1 VLTVKD
7 AAGSAG
13 RRAGPNPHLAAM
25 RPLRPRRAGTA
36 HYNAAATFALGLL
49 TLASASG
56 LERVF
61 TGHSWLGPV
70 LLAAIT
76 VHTVCS
82 AARRWR
88 VPQPV
93 ALVVGLAAVWLI
105 TAWTILGP
113 YTHYGIPDSH
123 TFTQFTSD
131 LRQAHE
137 DFATAIA
144 PVVPTEGF
152 RLLATLGTAAV
163 AFLGDWIAFR
173 WKSVLLGAAPAFAL
187 FIVCCTTGQGSGRQ
201 WAVAIEV
208 TALVVFMLAHRAA
221 GGGTERVWFA
231 GRRVGVAAWA
241 TRAGG
246 LTGGLALLTALL
258 VTPLLASVDG
268 VGLFGWRSGAGPGTT
283 GPRIVANPVV
293 DLRTRLIDL
302 TQTPVFTF
310 ESPVPSYWRLTSLDT
325 FNGETW
331 TSTGSY
337 RSFGARLPGI
347 GEIPAATR
355 TVKQV
360 FQIEN
365 LDSVWLP
372 DAFNPVSVQGVR
384 GVSYDPSTGSLI
396 TASQTSNGLDYT
408 VTSYQYLSTL
418 DPADLEAAPP
428 LNSLA
433 SLKSDLELPS
443 SVSPLVIALAKT
455 ITAGKTTEYDK
466 AVALQNYF
474 RSAPFVYSLNPVSD
488 GTGTDALDTFLFT
501 THSGYCQQ
509 FAGAY
514 AVLAR
519 AAGLPTRLAVGFAT
533 GRSLGGDSYQVL
545 DADAHTWPEVYF
557 GPQFGWLPFEPTPNF
572 IDPGAGSYLPT
583 SGTSNGSPNS
593 APDSSPLAPKGLDKK
608 GALNQAQRTPPTTR
622 AGSSSG
628 SSSNGH
634 NQPWSP
640 VLLVVLAIPAWIVL
654 NAAGRRLR
662 WRFRRIR
669 AGQGGGGP
677 GAVLSYW
684 ADVSELLAWWGVA
697 RRPSETDD
705 EFARRA
711 ANRIGHQ
718 LHEPSPWLA
727 GGVVRMAGLAREAA
741 FAATMPPNRPRE
753 AALVT
758 TEIRQ
763 RLFRS
768 ATARQ
773 LLAWAFLPRP
783 GRRASEAGL
792 GNQSG

>member
-1 VLTVKD
+1 
-7 AAGSAG
+7 
-13 RRAGPNPHLAAM
+13 M
-25 RPLRPRRAGTA
+25 RPLRPKRVG
-36 HYNAAATFALGLL
+36 AANYDVFATCALGLL
-49 TLASASG
+49 TIASASG

-61 TGHSWLGPV
+61 TGHSWLGPA

-76 VHTVCS
+76 VHSVCW
-82 AARRWR
+82 AARKWR
-88 VPQPV
+88 VPPPV
-93 ALVVGLAAVWLI
+93 AFVVGLACVWLI
-105 TAWTILGP
+105 AVWTILGP
-113 YTHYGIPDSH
+113 FTHYGIPDSR
-123 TFTQFTSD
+123 TFTQFTAD
-131 LRQAHE
+131 LRQAHQ

-152 RLLATLGTAAV
+152 RLVATLGTGAV
-163 AFLGDWIAFR
+163 AFLADWIAFR

-208 TALVVFMLAHRAA
+208 TALVAFMLAHRVA
-221 GGGTERVWFA
+221 GGGAERVWFA
-231 GRRVGVAAWA
+231 GRRAGVAAWTA
-241 TRAGG
+241 RSGA

-258 VTPLLASVDG
+258 VTPLLAPVDG
-268 VGLFGWRSGAGPGTT
+268 VGLFGWRSGSGPGAS

-302 TQTPVFTF
+302 AQTPVFIVN
-310 ESPVPSYWRLTSLDT
+310 SPVPSYWRLTSLDT

-337 RSFGARLPGI
+337 RTFGARLPGI
-347 GEIPAATR
+347 GEIPPATR
-355 TVKQV
+355 TVKQA

-372 DAFNPVSVQGVR
+372 DAFNPVSVQGVK

-396 TASQTSNGLDYT
+396 TATQTSNGFDYT

-418 DPADLEAAPP
+418 DAADLEAAPP
-428 LNSLA
+428 VSALA
-433 SLKSDLELPS
+433 SLKSDIDLPS
-443 SVSPLVIALAKT
+443 SVSPRVIALAKSL
-455 ITAGKTTEYDK
+455 TAGKTTEYDK
-466 AVALQNYF
+466 AVALQDFF
-474 RSAPFVYSLNPVSD
+474 RSPPFYYSLNPVSD
-488 GTGTDALDTFLFT
+488 GTGTGALDTFLFT

-533 GRSLGGDSYQVL
+533 GTSLGHDSYQVL
-545 DADAHTWPEVYF
+545 NADAHTWPEVYF
-557 GPQFGWLPFEPTPNF
+557 GPQFGWLPFEPTPSFN
-572 IDPGAGSYLPT
+572 DPGAGSYLPT
-583 SGTSNGSPNS
+583 SGTGNGSS
-593 APDSSPLAPKGLDKK
+593 IGSPDISPIAPKGPGKK
-608 GALNQAQRTPPTTR
+608 AAVNQAQRTPPTTR
-622 AGSSSG
+622 AGASSG

-634 NQPWSP
+634 NLPWSP
-640 VLLVVLAIPAWIVL
+640 IVLVIAAIPAWIAL
-654 NAAGRRLR
+654 NAVGRRLR
-662 WRFRRIR
+662 WRLRRTR
-669 AGQGGGGP
+669 AGKGSGP

-684 ADVSELLAWWGVA
+684 AEVSELLAWWGVA

-711 ANRIGHQ
+711 ANRIGRQ

-741 FAATMPPNRPRE
+741 FAAAPPPNRPRE

-773 LLAWAFLPRP
+773 LLAWAFLPMP
-783 GRRASEAGL
+783 GRRITEAGAA
-792 GNQSG
+792 NQAR